1 MIIWTLPWNRG
12 EYSNWP
18 KFHQPWIEQ
27 YQQYP
32 NNTLLIANTG
42 LHSEH
47 HNSTEAYQKYFDQFV
62 ELARTFSRPKDYI
75 FYRTSVPGH
84 GDCKTNDKPLTSP
97 SNFHV
102 DNTWN
107 WPLIHEFNEYSKQ
120 GLSNLTKDAYYWGRI
135 NHWMLLDVY
144 PMTILRPD
152 GHLKPPT
159 DCLHYKYLGMHDFW
173 VHLLMNNLMDL
184 SKAKL

>member
-120 GLSNLTKDAYYWGRI
+120 GLSNLTKANKHLTTMKLRYDFHI
-135 NHWMLLDVY
+135 FFLLL
-144 PMTILRPD
+144 ILP
-152 GHLKPPT
+152 
-159 DCLHYKYLGMHDFW
+159 
-173 VHLLMNNLMDL
+173 
-184 SKAKL
+184 